1 MNEDINNQL
10 ASNVQLLRDHIT
22 RLESVLV
29 SMQDIGNRN
38 VSTGGQ
44 QKLRAQIQDIRE
56 GHLTAEPVRLQRQ
69 KAGSE
74 GKGFVS
80 TVFRLSRRQA
90 LSQLAGALNQ
100 AIRRNF

>member
-10 ASNVQLLRDHIT
+10 ASNVQLLREHIT

-29 SMQDIGNRN
+29 SMQDIGNSN

-44 QKLRAQIQDIRE
+44 RKLRSQIQDIRD
-56 GHLTAEPVRLQRQ
+56 GHLTAEEARAQIPKR
-69 KAGSE
+69 ANE
-74 GKGFVS
+74 GQGFVS